1 MLKSIY
7 AAIKNDKV
15 FPVFQPIY
23 NIATG
28 RIEKYECLMRA
39 EDETGQILTPGDFM
53 DISKKTRIYPRLTLI
68 IIEKSVQKFKNL
80 PYEFSINLTIE
91 DLMNDETMEYLITYA
106 KSHDVLSRLVIEI
119 VETEELQGFEEV
131 LTLLRE
137 FKNHGV
143 KIAIDDF
150 GSGYSNFEYLIKL
163 NADYVKID
171 AGIMKHVLEDERA
184 TEIVRSIVT
193 FARQTGVRTIAE
205 FISSEELLK
214 AADSL
219 GVDYAQGYFIGK
231 PERELA
237 G

>member
-1 MLKSIY
+1 
-7 AAIKNDKV
+7 
-15 FPVFQPIY
+15 
-23 NIATG
+23 
-28 RIEKYECLMRA
+28 MRA